1 MWKRG
6 LNSEEDNILQVTE
19 CEGGLPE
26 AQLSEIWQRKL
37 KQITKTA
44 GTKCKKRTRRA
55 GMNKVTMELAGVLDE
70 RSCAASE
77 LQRVS
82 AAGFLFFLGI
92 KSYRVRCS
100 NRKGKEKE
108 MIISKQGV

>member
-19 CEGGLPE
+19 CEGVLPE
-26 AQLSEIWQRKL
+26 SQLSETWQRKL
-37 KQITKTA
+37 KQITKTVGA
-44 GTKCKKRTRRA
+44 KCKKQTRRE
-55 GMNKVTMELAGVLDE
+55 GVNKVAMQLAGVLDE
-70 RSCAASE
+70 RSCTASE

-92 KSYRVRCS
+92 KS
-100 NRKGKEKE
+100 
-108 MIISKQGV
+108 

>member
-44 GTKCKKRTRRA
+44 GAKCKKWTRRA
-55 GMNKVTMELAGVLDE
+55 GVNKVAMQLAGVLDE

-77 LQRVS
+77 LQWVGD
-82 AAGFLFFLGI
+82 AGFLFFPEDKVLQSEG
-92 KSYRVRCS
+92 
-100 NRKGKEKE
+100 
-108 MIISKQGV
+108 